1 MSVKTTVFGYPKI
14 GPQRELKKVL
24 ESYWNGKTSQAEL
37 IKTSEN
43 LILNNAKTIAK
54 HGIDIIPSNEFSFY
68 DFILDLSVMFNV
80 IPERFRK
87 IENSLEKYFAIA
99 RGTADAPAS
108 EMTKWFNTNYH
119 YIVPEIESNTEFE
132 LKENKPLKEYEL
144 LKFSLNF
151 KTKPVITGP
160 FTYLYCAKLKDY
172 SYFLDK
178 ITSVYC
184 SLLKELEESGTEEV
198 QFDEP
203 ALVLDLDNKTVREII
218 DCYKKITKHFNK
230 IKIYVQTYY
239 EALSEYERIV
249 YELPVHGIGFDFV
262 NGKENLENI
271 SKFGFPK
278 DKFLIAGVVSGR
290 DPWRTDFKETLKL
303 IETLTKFNEKI
314 ILSNSCPLIHLPVTI
329 KNETFPEELL
339 KILSFANE
347 RLEELAILKIVIN
360 EGKEPPVQDL
370 SMKFVNPDVSEKVS
384 QISQKTLQ
392 RKPEFAERYKKQM
405 ESLKLPL
412 FPTTTIGSFPQT
424 TEIRKVR
431 ADYKAGRIS
440 IEEYENFINKEIRKA
455 IEIQEKIGLDVLVHG
470 EFERT
475 DMVEF
480 FAEKLQGFA
489 ITKNGWVQS
498 YGSRFVRPPIIYGDV
513 WRKKPLIL
521 KETLYAQTL
530 TKKPV
535 KGILT
540 GPITLL
546 QWSYPRKDISKEE
559 IAYQIALALNEEV
572 MELEKAGIKIIQIDE
587 PAFREGMPL
596 KKAKVNQYFDWAI
609 KSFRIVTHSVKPETQ
624 IHTHMCYSDFN
635 DIIEKI
641 YELDADVISIE
652 ASRSRGE
659 ILKAFENFR
668 YDRGIGIGVYDI
680 HSPRV
685 PKLEE
690 IIEIVE
696 RSIKLIDISLLWIN
710 PDCGLK
716 TRGWQE
722 TIASLNN
729 MVKVAFLLRES
740 FRETHLSKR

>member
-1 MSVKTTVFGYPKI
+1 MPVKTTVFGYPKI
-14 GPQRELKKVL
+14 GPQRELKKAL
-24 ESYWNGKTSQAEL
+24 EFYWNGKISQVEL
-37 IKTSEN
+37 MEASEN

-80 IPERFRK
+80 IPERFRE
-87 IENSLEKYFAIA
+87 IENPLERYFAIA
-99 RGTADAPAS
+99 RGTVDAPAS

-132 LKENKPLKEYEL
+132 FIENKPLKEYEL
-144 LKFSLNF
+144 LKSSLNF
-151 KTKPVITGP
+151 KTKLVITGP
-160 FTYLYCAKLKDY
+160 FTYLYCAKVKNTE
-172 SYFLDK
+172 YFLDK
-178 ITSVYC
+178 IAFVYE
-184 SLLKELEESGTEEV
+184 SLLDELEKNGVEEV
-198 QFDEP
+198 QIDEP
-203 ALVLDLDNKTVREII
+203 AMVLDLDKNIVNSII
-218 DCYKKITKHFNK
+218 DCYRKITANLSRM
-230 IKIYVQTYY
+230 KIYVQTYY
-239 EALSEYERIV
+239 ESLSAYEKLV
-249 YELPVHGIGFDFV
+249 YELPVSGIGFDFLE
-262 NGKENLENI
+262 GIENLENI

-278 DKFLIAGVVSGR
+278 DKALIAGVVSGR
-290 DPWRTDFKETLKL
+290 DPWRTDFKEILKL
-303 IETLTKFNEKI
+303 IGTLTKFTEKI

-329 KNETFPEELL
+329 KNETFPKELS

-347 RLEELAILKIVIN
+347 RLEELTILKTVIN

-370 SMKFVNPDVSEKVS
+370 SMKFVHPDVSEKVS
-384 QISQKTLQ
+384 QINQKALH

-405 ESLKLPL
+405 EILKLPL

-424 TEIRKVR
+424 TELRKAR

-440 IEEYENFINKEIRKA
+440 LEEYENFINNEIKKA

-498 YGSRFVRPPIIYGDV
+498 YGSRCVRPPIIYGDV
-513 WRKKPLIL
+513 WRDKPLTL

-540 GPITLL
+540 GPVTIL
-546 QWSYPRKDISKEE
+546 QWSYPRKDISKKE

-609 KSFRIVTHSVKPETQ
+609 KSFRIVTHEVKPETQ

-641 YELDADVISIE
+641 YEMDADVISIE
-652 ASRSRGE
+652 ASRSKGE
-659 ILKAFENFR
+659 ILKAFEKFR
-668 YDRGIGIGVYDI
+668 YDRGIGIGAYDI

-685 PKLEE
+685 PQVEE
-690 IIEIVE
+690 MIEIVE
-696 RSIKLIDISLLWIN
+696 RSIKLIDISLFWIN

-716 TRGWQE
+716 TRGWKE
-722 TIASLNN
+722 TIASLSN
-729 MVKVAFLLRES
+729 MVKVAKIIRREA
-740 FRETHLSKR
+740 

>member
-1 MSVKTTVFGYPKI
+1 MYVKTTVFGYPKI
-14 GPQRELKKVL
+14 GPQKELKKVL

-203 ALVLDLDNKTVREII
+203 AMVLDLDNKTVREII
-218 DCYKKITKHFNK
+218 DCYKKITKQFNK

-347 RLEELAILKIVIN
+347 RLEELAILKTVIN

-370 SMKFVNPDVSEKVS
+370 SMKFVNPAVSEKVS
-384 QISQKTLQ
+384 QISQKTFQ
-392 RKPEFAERYKKQM
+392 RKPEFADRYKKQM

-440 IEEYENFINKEIRKA
+440 LEEYESFINKEIRKA

-624 IHTHMCYSDFN
+624 IHTHMCYSHFN

>member
-1 MSVKTTVFGYPKI
+1 MYVKTTVFGYPKI

-24 ESYWNGKTSQAEL
+24 ESYWNGKTSQEEL

-43 LILNNAKTIAK
+43 LIINNAKTIAK
-54 HGIDIIPSNEFSFY
+54 YGIDIIPSNEFSFY

-203 ALVLDLDNKTVREII
+203 AMVLDLDNKTVREII

-347 RLEELAILKIVIN
+347 RLEELAILKTVIN

-370 SMKFVNPDVSEKVS
+370 SMKFVNPAVSEKVS
-384 QISQKTLQ
+384 QISQKTFQ

-405 ESLKLPL
+405 ESLKMPL

-455 IEIQEKIGLDVLVHG
+455 IEIQEKIGLDILVHG

-624 IHTHMCYSDFN
+624 IHTHMCYSHFN

-652 ASRSRGE
+652 ASRSRGG

>member
-24 ESYWNGKTSQAEL
+24 ESYWNGKTSQEEL

-43 LILNNAKTIAK
+43 LIINNAKTIAK
-54 HGIDIIPSNEFSFY
+54 YGIDIIPSNEFSFY

-203 ALVLDLDNKTVREII
+203 AMVLDLDNKTVREII

-339 KILSFANE
+339 KILSFSNE
-347 RLEELAILKIVIN
+347 RLEELAILKTVIN

-370 SMKFVNPDVSEKVS
+370 SMKFVNPAVSEKVS
-384 QISQKTLQ
+384 QISQKTFQ
-392 RKPEFAERYKKQM
+392 RKPEFADRYKKQM

-440 IEEYENFINKEIRKA
+440 IEEYENFINKEIKKA

-624 IHTHMCYSDFN
+624 IHTHMCYSHFN

>member
-24 ESYWNGKTSQAEL
+24 ESYWNGKTSQEEL

-43 LILNNAKTIAK
+43 LIINNAKTIAK
-54 HGIDIIPSNEFSFY
+54 YGIDIIPSNEFSFY

-360 EGKEPPVQDL
+360 EGKEPPVQL
-370 SMKFVNPDVSEKVS
+370 
-384 QISQKTLQ
+384 
-392 RKPEFAERYKKQM
+392 
-405 ESLKLPL
+405 
-412 FPTTTIGSFPQT
+412 
-424 TEIRKVR
+424 
-431 ADYKAGRIS
+431 
-440 IEEYENFINKEIRKA
+440 
-455 IEIQEKIGLDVLVHG
+455 
-470 EFERT
+470 
-475 DMVEF
+475 
-480 FAEKLQGFA
+480 
-489 ITKNGWVQS
+489 
-498 YGSRFVRPPIIYGDV
+498 
-513 WRKKPLIL
+513 
-521 KETLYAQTL
+521 
-530 TKKPV
+530 
-535 KGILT
+535 
-540 GPITLL
+540 
-546 QWSYPRKDISKEE
+546 
-559 IAYQIALALNEEV
+559 
-572 MELEKAGIKIIQIDE
+572 
-587 PAFREGMPL
+587 
-596 KKAKVNQYFDWAI
+596 
-609 KSFRIVTHSVKPETQ
+609 
-624 IHTHMCYSDFN
+624 
-635 DIIEKI
+635 
-641 YELDADVISIE
+641 
-652 ASRSRGE
+652 
-659 ILKAFENFR
+659 
-668 YDRGIGIGVYDI
+668 
-680 HSPRV
+680 
-685 PKLEE
+685 
-690 IIEIVE
+690 
-696 RSIKLIDISLLWIN
+696 
-710 PDCGLK
+710 
-716 TRGWQE
+716 
-722 TIASLNN
+722 
-729 MVKVAFLLRES
+729 
-740 FRETHLSKR
+740 

>member
-1 MSVKTTVFGYPKI
+1 MYVKTTVFGYPKI

-24 ESYWNGKTSQAEL
+24 ESYWNGKTSQEEL

-43 LILNNAKTIAK
+43 LIINNAKTIAK
-54 HGIDIIPSNEFSFY
+54 YGIDIIPSNEFSFY

-119 YIVPEIESNTEFE
+119 YIVPEIEINTEFE

-347 RLEELAILKIVIN
+347 RLEELAILKTVIN

-370 SMKFVNPDVSEKVS
+370 SMKFVNPAVSEKVS
-384 QISQKTLQ
+384 QISQKTFQ

-405 ESLKLPL
+405 ESLKMPL

-455 IEIQEKIGLDVLVHG
+455 IDIQEKIGLDVLVHG

-624 IHTHMCYSDFN
+624 IHTHMCYSHFN

-641 YELDADVISIE
+641 YEMDADVISIE